1 MDKPVKEKS
10 IVAGVCASIACYK
23 ACDIVSGLVQ
33 KGMDVVPVLTPAC
46 TNLIAP
52 LTFQYLSGNR
62 CYTKMF
68 NEGNFSP
75 EHIALSDRADLIIVA
90 PATACTIGKLAAG
103 ITDNLLTCLI
113 AAARVPVLIA
123 PAMNTRMY
131 EHPVTT
137 ENIAKL
143 TKLGYHFIG
152 PESGWL
158 SCGTAGKGRM
168 SSPEDIIRQAL
179 TLLK

>member
-10 IVAGVCASIACYK
+10 IIVGVCASIACYK

-33 KGMDVVPVLTPAC
+33 KGMDVHPVLTPAC
-46 TNLIAP
+46 TNLITP

-62 CYTKMF
+62 CYTEMF
-68 NEGNFSP
+68 EQGNFSP
-75 EHIALSDRADLIIVA
+75 EHISLADRADLILVA
-90 PATACTIGKLAAG
+90 PATVCTIGKLATG

-113 AAARVPVLIA
+113 CAARVPVLIA

-131 EHPVTT
+131 EHPTT
-137 ENIAKL
+137 AENIEKL
-143 TKLGYHFIG
+143 TNMGYHFIG

-158 SCGTAGKGRM
+158 ACGAEGKGRM
-168 SSPEDIIRQAL
+168 SSPEAIIQQAL
-179 TLLK
+179 ALLS